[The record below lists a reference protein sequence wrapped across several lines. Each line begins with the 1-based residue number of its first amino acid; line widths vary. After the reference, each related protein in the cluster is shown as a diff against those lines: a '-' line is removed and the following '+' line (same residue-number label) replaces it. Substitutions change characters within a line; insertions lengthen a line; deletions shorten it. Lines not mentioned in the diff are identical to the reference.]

1 MPEFTVN
8 QRRMD
13 PYKNFKFR
21 VVWDGSPVPGV
32 LRVSPL
38 LRTTEVIPARRGGE
52 PSVERRSPG
61 LTRYEPV
68 LIERGLTH
76 DRAFEDWANK
86 VWNINAGA
94 GQEASSEFRKDV
106 IIELFNEAGQLVA
119 RFKLLRCWPSRY
131 TALPELD
138 AEGNAIALESLLLEN
153 EGWLRDTSVQE
164 PKEPSY

>member
-1 MPEFTVN
+1 MPEFAVN
-8 QRRMD
+8 QKRTD

-21 VVWDGSPVPGV
+21 VIWDGNYIPGV

-38 LRTTEVIPARRGGE
+38 LRSTEVIPTRRGGE

-68 LIERGLTH
+68 LIERGITH
-76 DRAFEDWANK
+76 DHAFEDWANR
-86 VWNINAGA
+86 VWNINNTV

-106 IIELFNEAGQLVA
+106 IIELFNEAGQLVV
-119 RFKLLRCWPSRY
+119 RYKLLRCWPSEY
-131 TALPELD
+131 TALPSLD
-138 AEGNAIALESLLLEN
+138 AEGKDVAVETLLLES
-153 EGWLRDTSVQE
+153 EGWVRDTTVVE